1 MSAHEETP
9 QQTMTNPAPFIRQT
23 QVALQFQLIGHEM
36 AGVVVRL
43 QQLGFMSLATDDGDE
58 VSKRAKDMRT
68 MSPGCDA
75 QRRHCRHQRVVTACM
90 YLTGA

>member
-1 MSAHEETP
+1 
-9 QQTMTNPAPFIRQT
+9 MTNPAPFIRRT

-43 QQLGFMSLATDDGDE
+43 QQLGFMSLATDDDDDE
-58 VSKRAKDMRT
+58 VSKRVKDMRT

-75 QRRHCRHQRVVTACM
+75 QRRHYRHQRVVTACM
-90 YLTGA
+90 WLIDA